1 MSWLPVKT
9 LIAITRSDEVKQLL
23 TSSLGSEYQIIISLT
38 VEDGIALLNHIQPEI
53 LIMEQP
59 SRMELLY
66 EIHARA
72 AGICITVLT
81 GEKAWPVAIQEI
93 TARTARSGNCIRLQP
108 VLAVVEDNA

>member
-1 MSWLPVKT
+1 VKT
-9 LIAITRSDEVKQLL
+9 LLAITTSDEVKQLL
-23 TSSLGSEYQIIISLT
+23 TTALSSEYDIILSST
-38 VEDGIALLNHIQPEI
+38 VEDGISLLDHIQPEV
-53 LIMEQP
+53 LLLEQP